1 MDKKTVDRTRIL
13 YKRIKEKKA
22 TKREKDEYMRIMH
35 EEGLISDEQYRR
47 YSTGN
52 DNDWLIAIA
61 VLAGAAFI
69 VWGLNKISK

>member
-1 MDKKTVDRTRIL
+1 MDKKTLDRTRIL

-35 EEGLISDEQYRR
+35 DEGLISDEQYRR